1 MNKKPEPMH
10 SKWDKWLFTQVDNS
24 ALVLF
29 RIIFGLLIACEAF
42 GSIAL
47 GAVKRLFIEPDFT
60 FTFIGFEFLEPLPGS
75 WMYVLYSVMGIAG
88 LLVMVGYKYRIAM
101 IFYAVSWAYV
111 YLLQKSSYNN
121 HCYLLMLLNLIMIF
135 LPANR
140 SVSIDARLDAGYRK
154 EHMSRWIYVF
164 IIAFIW
170 IVYSY
175 ASIAKFYP
183 DWLDGSFAKYLMS
196 TRGKSFDILQHDWS
210 HQAILY
216 FGLFFDLLIVPL
228 LLWKKTRWI
237 AIIASIFFHIF
248 NSIVFQ
254 IGIFPYL
261 ALSFLLFFFSTEVLH
276 KRLVRKKVYY
286 AASKVIVP
294 KTKPVIL
301 FCTITFLILMFL
313 LPLRH
318 WVIKDDVLWTEE
330 GHRLSWRMMLRSRS
344 GYGIFYVV
352 DKENGKKTT
361 VHLNQYL
368 SKKQQRSV
376 QSKPDFIW
384 QFAQKLEEIYA
395 REGKEIEVYADIK
408 VSINGRPRKQ
418 LTDTTVDLTQEKWSH
433 FKHHSWIMP
442 SSLYEENKTLKN

>member
-10 SKWDKWLFTQVDNS
+10 SKWDRWLFTQVDNS

-75 WMYVLYSVMGIAG
+75 WMYVLYSVMGTAG

-121 HCYLLMLLNLIMIF
+121 HCYLLMLLNFIMIF

-196 TRGKSFDILQHDWS
+196 TRGKSFDILQHGWS

-276 KRLVRKKVYY
+276 KRLVRKKAYY

-352 DKENGKKTT
+352 DKENGKKTP

-418 LTDTTVDLTQEKWSH
+418 LTDPTVDLTQEKWSH